1 MKGPM
6 RILTTILMLA
16 AAGTVSS
23 TAQSPPARFGL
34 GQPAPADL
42 IAAWDIAVMPDG
54 KGLPPGKGTPAEGA
68 TIYAAQCASCHGA
81 NGEGGVADAL
91 AGAEPKGSAPFGP
104 QYEKFRG
111 DTRDVPFTIGNYW
124 PYATTIFDYI
134 RRAMPPNAA
143 GSLKADQVYSLTAFL
158 LAKNGIIAENA
169 VIDARTLPA
178 VMMPARNR
186 FVPDDRAGGAKVR

>member
-1 MKGPM
+1 MKSRM
-6 RILTTILMLA
+6 RTLTILMLTTI
-16 AAGTVSS
+16 GTVLS
-23 TAQSPPARFGL
+23 TAQSPPPRFGL
-34 GQPAPADL
+34 GQPASADL

-81 NGEGGVADAL
+81 NGEGGVADVL
-91 AGAEPKGSAPFGP
+91 VGPEPKGFAPFGP

-111 DTRDVPFTIGNYW
+111 DAKDVPFTIGNYW

-169 VIDARTLPA
+169 VIDAKTLPA

-186 FVPDDRAGGAKVR
+186 FVPDDRAGGAKVK

>member
-1 MKGPM
+1 MKSPM
-6 RILTTILMLA
+6 RILTTILTLA

-81 NGEGGVADAL
+81 NGEGGRS
-91 AGAEPKGSAPFGP
+91 E
-104 QYEKFRG
+104 E
-111 DTRDVPFTIGNYW
+111 
-124 PYATTIFDYI
+124 
-134 RRAMPPNAA
+134 RRVGKECRSRWSP
-143 GSLKADQVYSLTAFL
+143 
-158 LAKNGIIAENA
+158 
-169 VIDARTLPA
+169 
-178 VMMPARNR
+178 
-186 FVPDDRAGGAKVR
+186 

>member
-1 MKGPM
+1 MKYGM
-6 RILTTILMLA
+6 WILAILVLA
-16 AAGTVSS
+16 TGVVVS
-23 TAQSPPARFGL
+23 TAQSPPQRFGL

-54 KGLPPGKGTPAEGA
+54 KGLPPGKGTSAEGA

-81 NGEGGVADAL
+81 NGEGGVADVL
-91 AGAEPKGSAPFGP
+91 VGPEPKGFAPFGP
-104 QYEKFRG
+104 QYEKSRG
-111 DTRDVPFTIGNYW
+111 DAKDAPFTIGNYW

-134 RRAMPPNAA
+134 RRAMPPKAA

-158 LAKNGIIAENA
+158 LAKNGIIAENT
-169 VIDARTLPA
+169 VIDAKTLPA
-178 VMMPARNR
+178 VMMPARSR

>member
-1 MKGPM
+1 MKSRM
-6 RILTTILMLA
+6 RILTILMLTTI
-16 AAGTVSS
+16 GTVLS
-23 TAQSPPARFGL
+23 TAQSPPPRFGL
-34 GQPAPADL
+34 GQPASADL
-42 IAAWDIAVMPDG
+42 IAAWDIAVMPGG

-68 TIYAAQCASCHGA
+68 TIYAAQCAACHGA
-81 NGEGGVADAL
+81 NGEGGVADVL
-91 AGAEPKGSAPFGP
+91 VGPEPKGFAPFGP

-111 DTRDVPFTIGNYW
+111 DAKDVPFTIGNYW

-158 LAKNGIIAENA
+158 LAKNGIIAENS
-169 VIDARTLPA
+169 VIDAKTLPA

>member
-1 MKGPM
+1 MKSRM
-6 RILTTILMLA
+6 RILTILMLTTI
-16 AAGTVSS
+16 GTVLS
-23 TAQSPPARFGL
+23 TAQSPPPRFGL
-34 GQPAPADL
+34 GQPASADL

-68 TIYAAQCASCHGA
+68 TIYAAQCAACHGA
-81 NGEGGVADAL
+81 NGEGGVADVL
-91 AGAEPKGSAPFGP
+91 VGPEPKGFAPFGP

-111 DTRDVPFTIGNYW
+111 DAKDVPFTIGNYW

-158 LAKNGIIAENA
+158 LAKNGIIAENS
-169 VIDARTLPA
+169 VIDAKTLPA